1 MCLAVPGKI
10 LDTVEIGSNRFGLVE
25 FGGIAR
31 RANLDLVP
39 AVKVGDY
46 VLMHGGF
53 AISTVAKEEA
63 VRTYE
68 LIEQLG
74 TREAEEN

>member
-1 MCLAVPGKI
+1 MRKA
-10 LDTVEIGSNRFGLVE
+10 IGA

-31 RANLDLVP
+31 RANRDLVP

-53 AISTVAKEEA
+53 AISGMTEEEA

-68 LIEQLG
+68 LIEQFGKREGEEELG
-74 TREAEEN
+74 S